1 MERTIPSFKVKEVPE
16 DELYERWTEWR
27 RMLEHWLNANDI
39 ADEKKLDN
47 LMVFG
52 GLELQKVLYALVS
65 ITKKKKPTYS
75 KAIKELNAF
84 FKPKHHAVFT
94 RHKFWSIRREPEE
107 SIDNLI
113 MKIRDKANSCD
124 FGSPVGREYAMYD
137 KLVMLMPR
145 DIKEKLLQKNQTFS
159 EAVQMIKAHEST
171 KSQVQQMET
180 MNNANKFVPSVNYVQ
195 RRPDAKF
202 ECHRCG
208 SKDHA
213 ATYEKCPAW
222 NAVCR
227 KCGGKNHFARVC
239 KSESREGKRTFSER
253 KRDEPDKKN
262 QKYSHYEP
270 DRKKRKYSHINNVNE
285 RDVDETTICNINPAG
300 VKVVCQVGKL
310 NVRFLVDTGTSKNVI
325 DENTWKIMVAN
336 GYMPKKKI
344 KDCMTR
350 FTGYGNTSLNLI
362 CAFTDDISMRNS
374 QGTSENE
381 TFYVIEHGA
390 HPLLSKGSVFIN
402 FLCLSSIK

>member
-145 DIKEKLLQKNQTFS
+145 RQNIEERDSRLKEKGKDWEDNKRGARKAEIEIGDIVLKRNMINRDKLTTTFD
-159 EAVQMIKAHEST
+159 EQRYRVVRRNGPIVMIQNEST
-171 KSQVQQMET
+171 GDVYERNVAHVKKVFAENLAVEKESVELGTSDKPIGEQLSDEEPFRGFPESDEEEGTEGLPLST
-180 MNNANKFVPSVNYVQ
+180 MNQKKLPERHRRVP
-195 RRPDAKF
+195 
-202 ECHRCG
+202 
-208 SKDHA
+208 
-213 ATYEKCPAW
+213 
-222 NAVCR
+222 
-227 KCGGKNHFARVC
+227 ARY
-239 KSESREGKRTFSER
+239 
-253 KRDEPDKKN
+253 
-262 QKYSHYEP
+262 Q
-270 DRKKRKYSHINNVNE
+270 
-285 RDVDETTICNINPAG
+285 
-300 VKVVCQVGKL
+300 
-310 NVRFLVDTGTSKNVI
+310 
-325 DENTWKIMVAN
+325 
-336 GYMPKKKI
+336 
-344 KDCMTR
+344 
-350 FTGYGNTSLNLI
+350 
-362 CAFTDDISMRNS
+362 
-374 QGTSENE
+374 
-381 TFYVIEHGA
+381 
-390 HPLLSKGSVFIN
+390 
-402 FLCLSSIK
+402 